1 MNGQTEREYREALDR
16 LCFSSEA
23 KAHMAEALIN
33 GQAARPVKGKRLR
46 PLRAGLIAAAVCAL
60 LVGTAGAATLA
71 ARQARINFYG
81 SEEELIDAQRARVGE
96 DGEDF
101 GLIIRIDNPQDYD
114 ELSFMDVGLWW
125 NGEEAETLVE
135 EASGA
140 EEDGWT
146 SKRVFRFERN
156 GQTCLRTKYK
166 AEAPSGFDELWKSW
180 NTAWL
185 EEHYTAVSEHTIFE
199 EDTRTGGEPYRGM
212 AISEFRGQGDTV
224 FNLQYDW
231 TSDIVWG
238 DEDHLTTG
246 LDHYGV
252 YTTADGVEATI
263 MTAGTHSG
271 KTLFWVSAIF
281 GHGRFSMFGTQVD
294 MGELHTIL
302 DSLNLSNLLEYVPA
316 E

>member
-1 MNGQTEREYREALDR
+1 MNGQIEREYRETLDELR
-16 LCFSSEA
+16 FSGEA
-23 KAHMAEALIN
+23 RARMAEALAA
-33 GQAARPVKGKRLR
+33 GQAAQPVKGKRLR

-71 ARQARINFYG
+71 ARQARINFFD
-81 SEEELIDAQRARVGE
+81 SEEELMDAQRARVGK

-101 GLIIRIDNPQDYD
+101 GMFYMIDNPQDYD
-114 ELSFMDVGLWW
+114 ELSFMDVGFWW

-146 SKRVFRFERN
+146 GKRVFRFERN
-156 GQTCLRTKYK
+156 GQTYLRTKYK
-166 AEAPSGFDELWKSW
+166 ADVPSGFDGLWKSW
-180 NTAWL
+180 DTAWL
-185 EEHYTAVSEHTIFE
+185 EEHYTAVAEHTIFE
-199 EDTRTGGEPYRGM
+199 DTQTGGEPYQGM
-212 AISEFRGQGDTV
+212 VTGEFRGQGDTV

-231 TSDIVWG
+231 TSDVVWG